1 MPEYC
6 ENCVHRPIYTR
17 RDFLTRL
24 GMGIGAL
31 GLASLLSEE
40 SLFGGEVEGVISPL
54 APKGPPFPAR
64 AKRVL
69 HIFAAG
75 APSQVDT
82 WDPKPAL
89 AKFDGQ
95 AVGGRGGGDAVAVQV
110 SAAWEMRDGGERGV
124 SEYCAACR

>member
-6 ENCVHRPIYTR
+6 SNCIHTPFYTR

-24 GMGIGAL
+24 GMGIGGL
-31 GLASLLSEE
+31 GLASLLNHDSV
-40 SLFGGEVEGVISPL
+40 FGADLDLSGSPL
-54 APKGPPFPAR
+54 APKTPPLPAK

-82 WDPKPAL
+82 WDPKPTL

-95 AVGGRGGGDAVAVQV
+95 TVGTRGGVAMPSPFKFQ
-110 SAAWEMRDGGERGV
+110 R
-124 SEYCAACR
+124 